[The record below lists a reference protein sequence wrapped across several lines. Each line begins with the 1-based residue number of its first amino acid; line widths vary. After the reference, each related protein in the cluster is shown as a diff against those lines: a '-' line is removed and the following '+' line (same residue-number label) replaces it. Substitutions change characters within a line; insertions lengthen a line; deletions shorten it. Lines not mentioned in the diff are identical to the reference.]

1 MKNFRWCVGCILIL
15 AATAMAQ
22 EDNPGAL
29 LFHRDGKGESASAAE
44 RVALTV
50 PAETEV
56 KVQVLSGI
64 HTHINHVNDPIVAE
78 ILNPV
83 FVQGRVALPSGSL
96 LDGHIT
102 MIRNAGH
109 MNHSAQLGLRFDRI
123 TLPDGQEKPVAVV
136 LAALEH
142 PEMLDIHLDQEGHL
156 INNRTTSWKA
166 LVGGFGALGA
176 YAALKIAAV
185 SSTGITV
192 ALPLGGAALI
202 SYEALWHRGRE
213 VNMPP
218 DTQCRLRLNYPLT
231 VHIPW

>member
-1 MKNFRWCVGCILIL
+1 MRYLRR
-15 AATAMAQ
+15 AAIFIWVVAITAMAQ
-22 EDNPGAL
+22 EFNPGAPL
-29 LFHRDGKGESASAAE
+29 SHRLTMADNTITAE

-64 HTHINHVNDPIVAE
+64 HTQINHVNDPVVAE
-78 ILNPV
+78 VLKPV
-83 FVQGRVALPSGSL
+83 YVGGKIALPPGSL

-109 MNHSAQLGLRFDRI
+109 LNHSAQLGLRFDRI
-123 TLPDGQEKPVAVV
+123 TLPDGQEKPIAAV

-142 PEMLDIHLDQEGHL
+142 PEMLDIHLDPEGHL
-156 INNRTTSWKA
+156 TSNRTMPWKGLA
-166 LVGGFGALGA
+166 GGFGAFGA
-176 YAALKIAAV
+176 YAALKVAAV
-185 SSTGITV
+185 GSAGATV

-202 SYEALWHRGRE
+202 TYEALWHRGRE

-218 DTQCRLRLNYPLT
+218 DTQCRLRLNYPIT